1 MEGRHQPIVTR
12 EEFERV
18 QKLIEEKR
26 PQMEQDWKMYTMAQ
40 KVLYAVVD
48 DPEGMLE
55 NMAVVLGCGIAGG
68 AVESPTPSVV
78 S

>member
-1 MEGRHQPIVTR
+1 
-12 EEFERV
+12 
-18 QKLIEEKR
+18 
-26 PQMEQDWKMYTMAQ
+26 MEQDWKMYTMEK

-48 DPEGMLE
+48 DPEEMLE
-55 NMAVVLGCGIAGG
+55 NTEVVLGCGIAGGG

>member
-1 MEGRHQPIVTR
+1 
-12 EEFERV
+12 
-18 QKLIEEKR
+18 
-26 PQMEQDWKMYTMAQ
+26 MYTMAQ